1 MLMQRIQVV
10 LGSIVTLAVALAA
23 AVNSTVGL
31 IAPALPD
38 GWQDNAFRAAGAV
51 VAVLGSAVLA
61 IRRVTEV
68 PPAER
73 GLLPRPES
81 DPFPPTSAWW
91 QAPDE

>member
-1 MLMQRIQVV
+1 MQRIQVV

-23 AVNSTVGL
+23 AVNSTAAL

-38 GWQDNAFRAAGAV
+38 GWEDNAFRAAAAI

-68 PPAER
+68 PPSQR
-73 GLLPRPES
+73 GILPNPES
-81 DPFPPTSAWW
+81 DPFPPTSGW
-91 QAPDE
+91 PEGG